1 VKYTAIF
8 QVYGLIMANMLLIM
22 GGQLGY
28 LYIVGPISME
38 DGNTMSLPEIP
49 FMGFLIIVL
58 MIAGGMIIAAILQK
72 MPAPVRYVTTNQKP
86 YSKRM
91 MPEIDESSEKNY
103 RPEYPSQY
111 SSNSGKLYYNKVKE
125 ENNEKNLD
133 WLGIKPIPEDISFK
147 LGSIQRQVLQLP
159 KSGILFFFFLMSLAL
174 GLVALTERGP
184 FIFLFPIAFVI
195 AFAFPGLIWVSYIYS
210 RTIASPEP
218 QRLVLVALAWGMFST
233 LPASLLNDLG
243 SRIVEVNQNALLGKG
258 EFGTPELILVSIIA
272 PFVEE
277 LLKPIGLIL
286 IMKRLKTP
294 YEGVLYGVACGMGFA
309 IIENMLYELFILLWY
324 GPDAWTINAFVR
336 GIGSTVL
343 HAVGP
348 AAIGFAIAY
357 SNQMERPMKK
367 YLIYAY
373 IFGFIMHAAWNG
385 FATLPLLKSG
395 QNWEYF
401 SYLLIT
407 IMIILCLIFIV
418 KSLEYGKYYSRLE
431 LAAVN
436 FEDLEEET
444 NSGH

>member
-1 VKYTAIF
+1 
-8 QVYGLIMANMLLIM
+8 MANLLLIM

-38 DGNTMSLPEIP
+38 EGNTMSLPEIP
-49 FMGFLIIVL
+49 FIGFLIFIL
-58 MIAGGMIIAAILQK
+58 MLAGAMIIVAILQK
-72 MPAPVRYVTTNQKP
+72 MPAPVRYVTSNKKP
-86 YSKRM
+86 YTKNIA
-91 MPEIDESSEKNY
+91 ENIDDTSNASY
-103 RPEYPSQY
+103 RSEYPGQY
-111 SSNSGKLYYNKVKE
+111 SSKSGKLYYNKSE
-125 ENNEKNLD
+125 EKNDLD
-133 WLGIKPIPEDISFK
+133 WAGLKPVPKEISFK
-147 LGSIQRQVLQLP
+147 IGSIQRQVLQLP
-159 KSGILFFFFLMSLAL
+159 KSGILFFLFLMSLAI

-184 FIFLFPIAFVI
+184 FLFLFPIAFVI

-210 RTIASPEP
+210 RTITSPEP

-243 SRIVEVNQNALLGKG
+243 SRIVDVNQNALLGKG
-258 EFGTPELILVSIIA
+258 DFGTPELILVSVIA

-277 LLKPIGLIL
+277 LLKPIGLIF

-324 GPDAWTINAFVR
+324 GSDAWTLNAFVR

-348 AAIGFAIAY
+348 AAIGFAVAY
-357 SNQMERPMKK
+357 SRQMGKSMNM

-373 IFGFIMHAAWNG
+373 IFGFVMHAAWNG
-385 FATLPLLKSG
+385 FATLPLMKSG
-395 QNWEYF
+395 QDWEYF
-401 SYLLIT
+401 SYLLIA
-407 IMIILCLIFIV
+407 IMIVLCLIFII

-431 LAAVN
+431 LTAAN
-436 FEDLEEET
+436 FDDLEEET

>member
-1 VKYTAIF
+1 
-8 QVYGLIMANMLLIM
+8 M

-28 LYIVGPISME
+28 LYIVGPIAME
-38 DGNTMSLPEIP
+38 EGNTMTLPEIP
-49 FMGFLIIVL
+49 FMGFLIMIL
-58 MIAGGMIIAAILQK
+58 MIAGAMIIVAILQK
-72 MPAPVRYVTTNQKP
+72 MPAPIRYVTSNKKP
-86 YSKRM
+86 YTKKVEQNVDDTSSK
-91 MPEIDESSEKNY
+91 SY
-103 RPEYPSQY
+103 RSEYPGQY
-111 SSNSGKLYYNKVKE
+111 SSKTGKLYYSKSE
-125 ENNEKNLD
+125 EKDDLN
-133 WLGIKPIPEDISFK
+133 WGGIKPVPTEISFK

-159 KSGILFFFFLMSLAL
+159 KSGMLFFLFLMSLAL

-210 RTIASPEP
+210 RTITSPEP

-233 LPASLLNDLG
+233 LPASLLNDFG

-258 EFGTPELILVSIIA
+258 DFGTPELILVSIIA

-277 LLKPIGLIL
+277 LLKPIGLLL
-286 IMKRLKTP
+286 IIKRLKTP

-324 GPDAWTINAFVR
+324 GPDAWTLNAFVR

-357 SNQMERPMKK
+357 SRQMNKPMKF
-367 YLIYAY
+367 YLLYAY
-373 IFGFIMHAAWNG
+373 IFGFIMHGAWNG

-395 QNWEYF
+395 QSWEYF
-401 SYLLIT
+401 SYLLIA
-407 IMIILCLIFIV
+407 IMIVLCLIFIV
-418 KSLEYGKYYSRLE
+418 KSLEYGKYYSKLE
-431 LAAVN
+431 LTAAN

>member
-1 VKYTAIF
+1 
-8 QVYGLIMANMLLIM
+8 M

-28 LYIVGPISME
+28 LYIVGPIAMDE
-38 DGNTMSLPEIP
+38 GNTMSLPEIP
-49 FMGFLIIVL
+49 FMGFLIMIL
-58 MIAGGMIIAAILQK
+58 MVAGGMIIVAILQK
-72 MPAPVRYVTTNQKP
+72 MPAPIRYVTSNRKP
-86 YSKRM
+86 YTKN
-91 MPEIDESSEKNY
+91 IEKNIDDTSGNSY
-103 RPEYPSQY
+103 RSEYPGQY
-111 SSNSGKLYYNKVKE
+111 SSKSGKLFYSKSE
-125 ENNEKNLD
+125 EKNDLH
-133 WLGIKPIPEDISFK
+133 WGGIKPVPNETSFK

-159 KSGILFFFFLMSLAL
+159 KSGMLFFLFLMSLAL

-184 FIFLFPIAFVI
+184 FLLLFPVAFVI

-210 RTIASPEP
+210 RTITSPEP
-218 QRLVLVALAWGMFST
+218 QRLVLIALAWGMFST

-258 EFGTPELILVSIIA
+258 DFGTPELILVSIIA

-277 LLKPIGLIL
+277 LLKPIGLIF

-324 GPDAWTINAFVR
+324 GSDAWTLNAFVR

-348 AAIGFAIAY
+348 GAIGFAIAY
-357 SNQMERPMKK
+357 SKQMEKPMKTP
-367 YLIYAY
+367 LIYAY
-373 IFGFIMHAAWNG
+373 IFGFVMHGAWNG

-395 QNWEYF
+395 QSWEYF
-401 SYLLIT
+401 SYLLIA
-407 IMIILCLIFIV
+407 IMIVLCLIFIV

-431 LAAVN
+431 LTAAKFN
-436 FEDLEEET
+436 DLEEET

>member
-1 VKYTAIF
+1 
-8 QVYGLIMANMLLIM
+8 M

-28 LYIVGPISME
+28 LYIVGPIAME
-38 DGNTMSLPEIP
+38 EGNTMTLPEIP
-49 FMGFLIIVL
+49 FMGFLIMIL
-58 MIAGGMIIAAILQK
+58 MIAGAMIIVAILQK
-72 MPAPVRYVTTNQKP
+72 MPAPIRYVTSNTKP
-86 YSKRM
+86 YTKKIEQNVDDTSSK
-91 MPEIDESSEKNY
+91 SY
-103 RPEYPSQY
+103 RSEYPGQY
-111 SSNSGKLYYNKVKE
+111 SSKTGKLYYSKSE
-125 ENNEKNLD
+125 EKDDLN
-133 WLGIKPIPEDISFK
+133 WGGIKPVPTEISFK

-159 KSGILFFFFLMSLAL
+159 KSGMLFFLFLMSLAL

-210 RTIASPEP
+210 RTITSPEP

-233 LPASLLNDLG
+233 LPASLLNDFG

-258 EFGTPELILVSIIA
+258 DFGTPELILVSIIA

-277 LLKPIGLIL
+277 LLKPIGLLL
-286 IMKRLKTP
+286 IIKRLKTP

-324 GPDAWTINAFVR
+324 GPDAWTLNAFVR

-357 SNQMERPMKK
+357 SRQMNKPMKF
-367 YLIYAY
+367 YLLYAY
-373 IFGFIMHAAWNG
+373 IFGFIMHGAWNG

-395 QNWEYF
+395 QSWEYF
-401 SYLLIT
+401 SYLLIA
-407 IMIILCLIFIV
+407 IMIVLCLIFIV
-418 KSLEYGKYYSRLE
+418 KSLEYGKYYSKLE
-431 LAAVN
+431 LTATN

>member
-1 VKYTAIF
+1 
-8 QVYGLIMANMLLIM
+8 MANLLLIM

-28 LYIVGPISME
+28 LYIVGPIAME
-38 DGNTMSLPEIP
+38 EGNTMSLPEIP
-49 FMGFLIIVL
+49 FMGFLITIL
-58 MIAGGMIIAAILQK
+58 MVAGGMIIVAILQK
-72 MPAPVRYVTTNQKP
+72 MPAPIRYVTSNQKP
-86 YSKRM
+86 YTKNI
-91 MPEIDESSEKNY
+91 EKNIDDTSESSY
-103 RPEYPSQY
+103 RSEYPGQY
-111 SSNSGKLYYNKVKE
+111 SSKSGKLFYSKSE
-125 ENNEKNLD
+125 EKNDLD
-133 WLGIKPIPEDISFK
+133 WGGLKPVSNETSFK

-159 KSGILFFFFLMSLAL
+159 KSGMLFFLFLMSLAL

-184 FIFLFPIAFVI
+184 FLLFFPIAFVI

-210 RTIASPEP
+210 RTVTSPEP
-218 QRLVLVALAWGMFST
+218 QRLVLIALAWGMFST

-243 SRIVEVNQNALLGKG
+243 SRLVEVNQNALLGKG
-258 EFGTPELILVSIIA
+258 DFGIPELILVSVIA

-277 LLKPIGLIL
+277 LLKPIGLIF

-324 GPDAWTINAFVR
+324 GSDAWTLNAFVR

-357 SNQMERPMKK
+357 SRQMEKSMTMP
-367 YLIYAY
+367 LVYAY
-373 IFGFIMHAAWNG
+373 IFGFVMHGAWNG

-395 QNWEYF
+395 QTWEYF
-401 SYLLIT
+401 SYLLIA
-407 IMIILCLIFIV
+407 IMIVLCLIFII

-431 LAAVN
+431 LTAAK
-436 FEDLEEET
+436 FDDLEEET

>member
-1 VKYTAIF
+1 
-8 QVYGLIMANMLLIM
+8 MANLLLIM

-28 LYIVGPISME
+28 LYIVGPIAME
-38 DGNTMSLPEIP
+38 EGNTMSLPEIP
-49 FMGFLIIVL
+49 FMGFLIMIL
-58 MIAGGMIIAAILQK
+58 MVAGGMIIVAILQK
-72 MPAPVRYVTTNQKP
+72 MPAPIRYVTSNKKP
-86 YSKRM
+86 YTKN
-91 MPEIDESSEKNY
+91 IEKNIVDTSDNSY
-103 RPEYPSQY
+103 RSEYPGQY
-111 SSNSGKLYYNKVKE
+111 SSKSGKLFYSKSE
-125 ENNEKNLD
+125 EKNDLD
-133 WLGIKPIPEDISFK
+133 WGGIKPVSNETSFK

-159 KSGILFFFFLMSLAL
+159 KSGMLFFLFLMSLAL

-184 FIFLFPIAFVI
+184 FLLLFPVAFVI

-210 RTIASPEP
+210 RTITSPEP
-218 QRLVLVALAWGMFST
+218 QRLVLIALAWGMFST

-258 EFGTPELILVSIIA
+258 DFGTPELILVSIIA

-277 LLKPIGLIL
+277 LLKPIGLIF

-324 GPDAWTINAFVR
+324 GSDAWTLNAFVR

-348 AAIGFAIAY
+348 GAIGFAIAY
-357 SNQMERPMKK
+357 SKQMEKPMKTP
-367 YLIYAY
+367 LIYAY
-373 IFGFIMHAAWNG
+373 IFGFVMHGAWNG

-395 QNWEYF
+395 QSWEYF
-401 SYLLIT
+401 SYLLIA
-407 IMIILCLIFIV
+407 IMIVLCLIFIV

-431 LAAVN
+431 LTAAKFN
-436 FEDLEEET
+436 DLEEET

>member
-1 VKYTAIF
+1 
-8 QVYGLIMANMLLIM
+8 MANLLLIM

-28 LYIVGPISME
+28 LYIVGPIAMDE
-38 DGNTMSLPEIP
+38 GNTMSLPEIP
-49 FMGFLIIVL
+49 FMGFLIMIL
-58 MIAGGMIIAAILQK
+58 MVAGGMIIVAILQK
-72 MPAPVRYVTTNQKP
+72 MPAPIRYVTSNRKP
-86 YSKRM
+86 YTKN
-91 MPEIDESSEKNY
+91 IEKNIVDTSDNSY
-103 RPEYPSQY
+103 RSEYPGQY
-111 SSNSGKLYYNKVKE
+111 SSKSGKLFYSKSE
-125 ENNEKNLD
+125 EKNDLH
-133 WLGIKPIPEDISFK
+133 WGGIKPVPNETSFK

-159 KSGILFFFFLMSLAL
+159 KSGMLFFLFLMSLAL

-184 FIFLFPIAFVI
+184 FLLLFPVAFVI

-210 RTIASPEP
+210 RTITSPEP
-218 QRLVLVALAWGMFST
+218 QRLVLIALAWGMFST

-258 EFGTPELILVSIIA
+258 DFGTPELILVSIIA

-277 LLKPIGLIL
+277 LLKPIGLIF

-324 GPDAWTINAFVR
+324 GSDAWTLNAFVR

-348 AAIGFAIAY
+348 GAIGFAIAY
-357 SNQMERPMKK
+357 SKQMEKPMKTP
-367 YLIYAY
+367 LIYAY
-373 IFGFIMHAAWNG
+373 IFGFVMHGAWNG

-395 QNWEYF
+395 QSWEYF
-401 SYLLIT
+401 SYLLIA
-407 IMIILCLIFIV
+407 IMIVLCLIFIV

-431 LAAVN
+431 LTAAKFN
-436 FEDLEEET
+436 DLEEET